1 MFAMKDSVLSQPLIT
16 IMLLIK
22 WDNPDMKI

>member
-1 MFAMKDSVLSQPLIT
+1 MFALKDSVLSQPLI
-16 IMLLIK
+16 IIKLLIK